1 MYKITWNTKTDKY
14 AVVFVLVP
22 DVHTLYVVYATLM
35 ESSLVDTIVVTN
47 LEGDVI
53 AMQDGM
59 SINAD
64 KGTSSTIQRGK

>member
-1 MYKITWNTKTDKY
+1 MYKITWNTKPAKY

-22 DVHTLYVVYATLM
+22 DVYTLYEVYEALKQ
-35 ESSLVDTIVVTN
+35 SPLVGTIVVTN

-53 AMQDGM
+53 DMQKRIH
-59 SINAD
+59 INAD